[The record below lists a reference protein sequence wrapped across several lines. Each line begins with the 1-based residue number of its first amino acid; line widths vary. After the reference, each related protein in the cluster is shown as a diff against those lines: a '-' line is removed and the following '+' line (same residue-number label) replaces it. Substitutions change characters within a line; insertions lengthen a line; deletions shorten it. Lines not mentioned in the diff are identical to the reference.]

1 MIKFP
6 WIVIYSI
13 IAFNIT
19 AFTVVLQLDWLI
31 FHSVIAKIIAW
42 VLTLAAWRLAY
53 IKRHKY
59 FIIKL

>member
-31 FHSVIAKIIAW
+31 FHSIIVKIIAW
-42 VLTLAAWRLAY
+42 ILTIAGWRLAY

-59 FIIKL
+59 FTIKL